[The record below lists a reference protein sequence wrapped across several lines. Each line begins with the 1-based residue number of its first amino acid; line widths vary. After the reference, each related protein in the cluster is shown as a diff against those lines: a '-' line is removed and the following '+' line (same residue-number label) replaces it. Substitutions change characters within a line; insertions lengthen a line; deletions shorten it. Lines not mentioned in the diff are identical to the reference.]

1 MKTNFC
7 IIITAVCV
15 LTFWSATACL
25 AKDLN
30 SNKSGSILK
39 KQSTQ
44 KKSCAVLKE
53 SKGSE
58 NCQIKKECLKNLDKP
73 ENLTG
78 FWETTFA
85 DLCLLQIENK
95 VTGTYNYKGGKLEG
109 TITGNRLDYSWFQEN
124 GKKGEGY
131 FVITNNWQNINGKYG
146 YNDNSTSGG
155 DWSGK
160 RAACPVMNNSGISKD
175 Q

>member
-7 IIITAVCV
+7 IIITAFCV
-15 LTFWSATACL
+15 LTFWLVIVCP

-30 SNKSGSILK
+30 SNKRGSVLK
-39 KQSTQ
+39 IQSTQ

-53 SKGSE
+53 SNGSE

-109 TITGNRLDYSWFQEN
+109 TITGNRFDYSWSQED
-124 GKKGEGY
+124 GKKGNGY
-131 FVITNNWQNINGKYG
+131 FVITNNWQNIEGKYG

-155 DWSGK
+155 NWSGK
-160 RAACPVMNNSGISKD
+160 KTGCPIISDSTIKKG

>member
-15 LTFWSATACL
+15 LTFWSATACP

-39 KQSTQ
+39 KQSIQ
-44 KKSCAVLKE
+44 KKCCAVLKE
-53 SKGSE
+53 SKGA
-58 NCQIKKECLKNLDKP
+58 K
-73 ENLTG
+73 NLTG
-78 FWETTFA
+78 FWKTDFA
-85 DLCLLQIENK
+85 DLCLLQTENK
-95 VTGTYNYKGGKLEG
+95 VTGSYNYKGGKLEG
-109 TITGNRLDYSWFQEN
+109 TITGNCLDYSWSQED
-124 GKKGEGY
+124 GKKGKGY
-131 FVITNNWQNINGKYG
+131 FVVTNNWQNINGKYG

-155 DWSGK
+155 NWSGK
-160 RAACPVMNNSGISKD
+160 RSVCPVMNNSGISKD